1 MATGNLREW
10 LDGDRE
16 RLVWLEF
23 DDYAHRVFANASPD
37 WLSVANVFVS
47 GVGQAFGVVPSE
59 VLSIDILPP
68 YRAASEE
75 LCGGAP
81 EIIQA
86 MLGSAVAQQFVGE
99 VIDAFA
105 HRFGDNVDLVLKIPS
120 PGQLL
125 RDVGL
130 ASSPSFDELDD
141 IGIALSDVL
150 RKFSEKPIAGV
161 LIATTQP
168 ITEEEAEALESVVG
182 AARHYGWQVSMSFDG
197 LGTLP
202 LGLADIRFDLL
213 LLPEASSADITAD
226 SSPSIPL
233 GGGLGNTYWQPGVPP
248 EPAARRALLYGT
260 IPADS
265 EPEVIVERVRDLFA

>member
-1 MATGNLREW
+1 MAAGNLREW

-37 WLSVANVFVS
+37 WLNVANVFAS

-75 LCGGAP
+75 FGGGAS

-99 VIDAFA
+99 VVDAFA

-141 IGIALSDVL
+141 VGVALSNVL
-150 RKFSEKPIAGV
+150 REFSEKPIAGV

-168 ITEEEAEALESVVG
+168 ITEEEAEALESIVG
-182 AARHYGWQVSMSFDG
+182 AARHYDWQVSVSFDG
-197 LGTLP
+197 LATLP
-202 LGLADIRFDLL
+202 LGLAEIGFDLL

-226 SSPSIPL
+226 FSSSIPL
-233 GGGLGNTYWQPGVPP
+233 GGALGNTYWQPGVPP